1 MITQNRLVVLLGVVG
16 TAIISVIFYLWKDEI
31 MDYFNP
37 KVTIPDSECKKE
49 LEELK
54 AENLRRKAAHRERKI
69 AAGKIRGGG
78 KRVNYYFGDNG
89 EEEHREEYKE
99 PNPTNYVIHEY
110 GYPSCEAEI

>member
-1 MITQNRLVVLLGVVG
+1 MTMA
-16 TAIISVIFYLWKDEI
+16 AIIFGFLFLKIGPYSLD
-31 MDYFNP
+31 
-37 KVTIPDSECKKE
+37 TCSSPDSECKKE

-69 AAGKIRGGG
+69 AAGKIRGGR

>member
-16 TAIISVIFYLWKDEI
+16 TAIISVLVYLWKDEI

-37 KVTIPDSECKKE
+37 KVAMPDSDCKKE

-69 AAGKIRGGG
+69 AAGKIRGGR
-78 KRVNYYFGDNG
+78 KRDFGDNG
-89 EEEHREEYKE
+89 EEYQAEEEEE
-99 PNPTNYVIHEY
+99 PRPTNYVIHEY